1 MKKKST
7 PTFSLPKLI
16 VSAVVLVVVLF
27 GLKMLLFPSVVTD
40 VPYYFRKQKIRELSP
55 ADLVGTY
62 TAELPAADSSGR
74 IMTLVLT
81 ESGAATLSADYQND
95 QPAII
100 HTGMWTFSTPH
111 YAIVTLNEQDG
122 EELTP
127 PILIRFGRAHNRLVA
142 VEYDQNLFGSY
153 GLRLFYQPE
162 PEEVLDEPLPTPT
175 PEALTVPTPLPAADS
190 E

>member
-1 MKKKST
+1 MKKKT
-7 PTFSLPKLI
+7 PPTFSLPKLI
-16 VSAVVLVVVLF
+16 VSAVVLVVILF
-27 GLKMLLFPSVVTD
+27 GLKMLLFPSVITD
-40 VPYYFRKQKIRELSP
+40 VPYYFRKQRIRELSH

-62 TAELPAADSSGR
+62 TAELPAADSPGR
-74 IMTLVLT
+74 IMTLVLS

-95 QPAII
+95 QPPIV
-100 HTGMWTFSTPH
+100 HTGMWTFATPH
-111 YAIVTLNEQDG
+111 YAIVTLNQQDG

-162 PEEVLDEPLPTPT
+162 EILEEPLPTPT
-175 PEALTVPTPLPAADS
+175 PETLTVPAATPEEGS